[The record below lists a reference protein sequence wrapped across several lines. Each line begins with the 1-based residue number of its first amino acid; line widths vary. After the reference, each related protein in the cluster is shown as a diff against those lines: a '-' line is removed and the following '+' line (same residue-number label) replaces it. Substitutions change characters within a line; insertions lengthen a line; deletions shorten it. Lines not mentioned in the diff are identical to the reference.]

1 MAPKRKASTK
11 ECGQGNGQSSNSSVR
26 IPLSNLNGFEPDRLE
41 MALDV
46 IYWQEDEGSRMDLN
60 GNILLP
66 SFFCQSSGVSGQ
78 RAGRPEGGAS
88 HPRCIHVGP
97 RVRGA
102 AGTPRKRLEG
112 AFGARFR
119 LRSLAGHRGERGTRF
134 VSQLHPDL
142 SLTPFSSFTRFRAC
156 TCGVS

>member
-1 MAPKRKASTK
+1 MI
-11 ECGQGNGQSSNSSVR
+11 GQILLSPFFCR
-26 IPLSNLNGFEPDRLE
+26 ISPLFQVGDGFRSGWKPLRSRWGSDR
-41 MALDV
+41 V
-46 IYWQEDEGSRMDLN
+46 YWQENEGRRMARN

-78 RAGRPEGGAS
+78 SAVLLAPARDLTLALSGPPRGDEEPEREPEGGAS

-119 LRSLAGHRGERGTRF
+119 LRSLAGAGTRK
-134 VSQLHPDL
+134 VKRL
-142 SLTPFSSFTRFRAC
+142 SEFCTLTSP
-156 TCGVS
+156 